1 MHIAPPLNTAPGV
14 YQLVLQSFDNIGS
27 VKSTLKEDVI
37 VIVIVTTVLAPE
49 YLRDSAVPAS
59 TKVTQGDTSTL
70 SIENIYSVYDIV
82 STLNIHLR

>member
-14 YQLVLQSFDNIGS
+14 YQLVLQSFDNNGS

-37 VIVIVTTVLAPE
+37 VTTVLASP